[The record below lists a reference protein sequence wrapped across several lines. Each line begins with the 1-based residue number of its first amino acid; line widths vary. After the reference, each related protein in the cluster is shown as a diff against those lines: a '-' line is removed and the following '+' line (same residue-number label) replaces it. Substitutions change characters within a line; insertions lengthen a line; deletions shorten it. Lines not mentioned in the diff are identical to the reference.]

1 MVLTLYECQGF
12 CDALSFGTLCKGD
25 RMSAVDVRTVE
36 VYDLF
41 ARNKSNNEEDNFI
54 INTGTV
60 CNTWYGKSEHEARHV
75 YSFYKPLF
83 SNRNRVIA

>member
-1 MVLTLYECQGF
+1 
-12 CDALSFGTLCKGD
+12 
-25 RMSAVDVRTVE
+25 MSAVDVRTVE

-83 SNRNRVIA
+83 SNRNRVIAWLPVSFASFNNFADDTAVVLV